1 MKTVPY
7 RTARPFWGF
16 GVCLAWLAVPLLASS
31 PTFWEMT
38 SYQDFIKGK
47 LDSLS
52 LTRDGRITLAPKL
65 DTLFASGQPVIW
77 SLAQASDG
85 TLYAGTGHRGHVYKV
100 TPSGQSSV
108 LWTADQP
115 EVFAIAVDSRGVVY
129 AGTSPNGK
137 IYRIEDGKAT
147 EYFSPSGVKY
157 IWSLTLGPDNALYAG
172 TGDNGKIYRIT
183 GPNVGEEYY
192 ATGQSHVTGLS
203 FDHDGRL
210 LAGTE
215 PNGILYRVSSKG
227 KAFVLY
233 GASLPEIRAVAE
245 AADGSIYAVAM
256 GGSASRKLQQLNQAA
271 QGAAAAG
278 TPTFST
284 SITVTADASAQTG
297 GEAKPPDPNK
307 PVTPPAVAATP
318 ATSTTTTTTA
328 NAVEVSGI
336 DKSAIYKIHP
346 DNTVETLWSSKEE
359 NVYDLLPTGNQI
371 VFSTDSNGRIYRLSP
386 DRRLTLVLQTN
397 EGAAT
402 RLLPSSAGV
411 LAATG
416 NLGRVYRMEPQMAS
430 TGSYESPV
438 YDAGATARWG
448 HLHWTGD
455 ASGGSIS
462 FRTRTGNSLRPDSTW
477 SDWSQPVTAPD
488 SQISSPNARYV
499 QWRAE
504 LTRSGANTPSLE
516 NVSIAYLPQNSPPLV
531 KSITATMAL
540 SSTPAKSTGTSSA
553 GSSAAYS
560 ITVSDTGDAGPATST
575 GTATQTLS
583 RAATQQ
589 LSVSWQ
595 AEDPDGDRLVYT
607 VYYRGE
613 GERDWKLL
621 KSNVHETSATV
632 DGDTLADGRY
642 FFRVVASD
650 RESNP
655 ADAARE
661 AELISSPV
669 LIDNT
674 PPAIKVA
681 SQELKNGVLDVLFA
695 AEDAASAL
703 RRCEY
708 SLDAGP
714 WMPLQSE
721 DGVIDSPAEKFHLHL
736 EKIAAGEHTLVL
748 RVVDSGNNAG
758 LKKLVLR

>member
-1 MKTVPY
+1 MT
-7 RTARPFWGF
+7 
-16 GVCLAWLAVPLLASS
+16 LALLLAAPLLASS
-31 PTFWEMT
+31 PAFWEMT

-47 LDSLS
+47 LDTLSLS
-52 LTRDGRITLAPKL
+52 RDGRLTLAPKL
-65 DTLFASGQPVIW
+65 DTVFASGQPVIW
-77 SLAQASDG
+77 SIAQATDG
-85 TLYAGTGHRGHVYKV
+85 TLYAGTGHRGRVYKV

-108 LWTADQP
+108 LWTADQS
-115 EVFAIAVDSRGVVY
+115 EVFAVAVDAHGIVY

-147 EYFSPSGVKY
+147 EYYSPGTKY
-157 IWSLTLGPDNALYAG
+157 IWSLSVGPDNALYAG
-172 TGDNGKIYRIT
+172 TGDTGKIYRIT

-192 ATGQSHVTGLS
+192 ATGQSHVTGLN
-203 FDHDGRL
+203 FDREGHL

-215 PNGILYRVSSKG
+215 PNGILFRVSSKG

-233 GASLPEIRAVAE
+233 GASLPEIRAVAQ
-245 AADGSIYAVAM
+245 ASDGSIYAVGM
-256 GGSASRKLQQLNQAA
+256 GGSVSRKVQQMNQAA
-271 QGAAAAG
+271 QGAAGAGG

-284 SITVTADASAQTG
+284 SITVTADAASAQTG
-297 GEAKPPDPNK
+297 GAQAAGDAKPPDPGK
-307 PVTPPAVAATP
+307 PAAPPAVAATSAP
-318 ATSTTTTTTA
+318 TATAITA
-328 NAVEVSGI
+328 AAVEVSGI

-371 VFSTDSNGRIYRLSP
+371 VFSTDSNGRIYRLSA
-386 DRRLTLVLQTN
+386 DRRLTLLLQTN

-402 RLLPSSAGV
+402 RLLESGGGV

-416 NLGRVYRMEPQMAS
+416 NLGRIYRLEPQMAS
-430 TGSYESPV
+430 AGSYESPV

-448 HLHWTGD
+448 HIHWTGD
-455 ASGGSIS
+455 TAGGVIAL
-462 FRTRTGNSLRPDSTW
+462 RTRTGNSLRPDATW
-477 SDWSQPVTAPD
+477 SDWSPALNAMD
-488 SQISSPNARYV
+488 GQIASPNARYV

-504 LTRSGANTPSLE
+504 FTRISALTPSLE

-531 KSITATMAL
+531 KSVTAVMAL
-540 SSTPAKSTGTSSA
+540 SSAQAKSAGTSSA
-553 GSSAAYS
+553 GSSSAYS
-560 ITVSDTGDAGPATST
+560 ITVTDTGDAGPSTST
-575 GTATQTLS
+575 GTPTQTLS
-583 RAATQQ
+583 RAASQQ
-589 LSVSWQ
+589 LTISWQ
-595 AEDPDGDRLVYT
+595 AEDPDSDKLVYT
-607 VYYRGE
+607 LYFRGE
-613 GERDWKLL
+613 GEFDWKML
-621 KSNVHETSATV
+621 KANLHETSYSI

-655 ADAARE
+655 QESALE

-674 PPAIKVA
+674 PPAIAVA
-681 SQELKNGVLDVLFA
+681 SQEFKNGVLDVVFSGA
-695 AEDAASAL
+695 DAASAL

-708 SLDAGP
+708 SLDAGAWIP
-714 WMPLQSE
+714 MQSE
-721 DGVIDSPAEKFHLHL
+721 DGVIDSPMERFHLHL
-736 EKIAAGEHTLVL
+736 ANVAAGEHMLVL